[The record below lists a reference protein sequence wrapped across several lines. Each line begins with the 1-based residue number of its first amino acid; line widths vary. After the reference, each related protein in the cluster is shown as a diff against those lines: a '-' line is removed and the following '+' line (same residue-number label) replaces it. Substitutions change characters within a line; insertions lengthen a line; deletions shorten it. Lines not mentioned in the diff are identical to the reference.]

1 MKKIS
6 VNRQQNDEK
15 IEKDQRCGFIGLI
28 GRPNVGKSTL
38 LNQLVGQKVSITAHK
53 AQTTRNRILGIRT
66 VKNTQMVFID
76 TPGIHPAKKL
86 LNRKIVA
93 YATETL
99 RETDLNLWLIEPLPE
114 TSLKKD
120 GLSVL
125 NREDQEILKMLSGK
139 EKRTVL
145 VLNKIDVNFSDI
157 KSKLNYPSNDKNDLI
172 HATFDQ
178 LFFGPELYSK
188 IFQKKSKFSEKGFIE
203 NDNVI
208 VNSDLIEALKKRFS
222 DKIAIVTGRGFNAI
236 SSSLKEILNQFN
248 VENSVFL
255 EDESRD
261 LAKPNPQSLIRA
273 MKGLDSK
280 NCLYVGDSMEDII
293 LTEKS
298 SELGFQATFCGI
310 YGSSNLPEMKK
321 NMFIKKNTPFILE
334 SINSLP
340 KALNL
345 V

>member
-1 MKKIS
+1 MKTDEFDSIIFDCDGVLIDVTESYDITINKTIS
-6 VNRQQNDEK
+6 YVLKEIADITVDTPLTNEILLKFKSTGGFNDE
-15 IEKDQRCGFIGLI
+15 IDITYSG
-28 GRPNVGKSTL
+28 TL
-38 LNQLVGQKVSITAHK
+38 CYIA
-53 AQTTRNRILGIRT
+53 
-66 VKNTQMVFID
+66 
-76 TPGIHPAKKL
+76 AKKL
-86 LNRKIVA
+86 NKDPA
-93 YATETL
+93 E
-99 RETDLNLWLIEPLPE
+99 LIL
-114 TSLKKD
+114 D
-120 GLSVL
+120 VL
-125 NREDQEILKMLSGK
+125 NNADDSGITYI
-139 EKRTVL
+139 ENF
-145 VLNKIDVNFSDI
+145 LNKIDVDI
-157 KSKLNYPSNDKNDLI
+157 ADVKSRLDYPNADKNDLI

-188 IFQKKSKFSEKGFIE
+188 IFQKESKFSEKGFIE

-208 VNSDLIEALKKRFS
+208 VNSELIEELKKKFN
-222 DKIAIVTGRGFNAI
+222 KNIAIVTGRGFNAI
-236 SSSLKEILNQFN
+236 SSSLKEILIQFN

-280 NCLYVGDSMEDII
+280 NCLYVGDSMEDMI
-293 LTEKS
+293 LAQKA

-310 YGSSNLPEMKK
+310 YGSGKLPEMKK
-321 NMFIKKNTPFILE
+321 NMFIKKNASLILE

>member
-1 MKKIS
+1 MKTDEFDSIIFDCDGVLIDVTESYDVTINKTIS
-6 VNRQQNDEK
+6 YVLKEIADITVDTPLTNEILLKFKSTGGFNDE
-15 IEKDQRCGFIGLI
+15 IDITYSGILCFI
-28 GRPNVGKSTL
+28 
-38 LNQLVGQKVSITAHK
+38 A
-53 AQTTRNRILGIRT
+53 
-66 VKNTQMVFID
+66 
-76 TPGIHPAKKL
+76 AKKL
-86 LNRKIVA
+86 SKDPA
-93 YATETL
+93 E
-99 RETDLNLWLIEPLPE
+99 LIL
-114 TSLKKD
+114 D
-120 GLSVL
+120 VL
-125 NREDQEILKMLSGK
+125 NNADDTGIAYIEDF
-139 EKRTVL
+139 
-145 VLNKIDVNFSDI
+145 LNKIDVDIADI
-157 KSKLNYPSNDKNDLI
+157 KSRLGYPSTDKNDLI

-188 IFQKKSKFSEKGFIE
+188 IFQKESKFSEKGFIE

-208 VNSDLIEALKKRFS
+208 VNSELIEALKKRFNS
-222 DKIAIVTGRGFNAI
+222 KIAIVTGRGFNAI

-273 MKGLDSK
+273 MKGLGSK
-280 NCLYVGDSMEDII
+280 NCLYVGDSMEDMI
-293 LTEKS
+293 LAQKA

-310 YGSSNLPEMKK
+310 YGSGKLPEMKK
-321 NMFIKKNTPFILE
+321 NMFIKKNASLILE